1 MSDIEPQVDQRT
13 LAKLLSVSVKTLSH
27 WRRIGKGPQDWYRL
41 SPTTIVY
48 SKASVLAW
56 IEERKAA
63 SHQIEELD
71 ASKTTFLA
79 DYRRKKAE
87 AREANRG

>member
-1 MSDIEPQVDQRT
+1 MLEPHVSQRA
-13 LAKLLSVSVKTLSH
+13 LAKLLSVTAKTLGA
-27 WRRIGKGPQDWYRL
+27 WRRAGKGPQGWWRSNQNTVVY
-41 SPTTIVY
+41 PTAEVER
-48 SKASVLAW
+48 W

-87 AREANRG
+87 AREAAR

>member
-1 MSDIEPQVDQRT
+1 MLEPLISQRA
-13 LAKLLSVSVKTLSH
+13 LAKILSVGVKTLGD
-27 WRRIGKGPQDWYRL
+27 WRRAGKGPQGWWRL
-41 SPTTIVY
+41 NPTTIVY
-48 SKASVLAW
+48 PVASVLAW

-79 DYRRKKAE
+79 DYRKRKAE
-87 AREANRG
+87 AREAAR